1 VKRATQSKN
10 SGVAGVQEL
19 QNGDVQRSAFSVRQ
33 SAWRQAWRLL
43 PPPRSPWRTPATPR
57 EPQATSL
64 QSLSGTRLNIGYSET
79 CQRWKLRLH
88 RSFFACYGFML
99 ALRLPISS
107 WWSELSMRAQL
118 CLHPRS
124 HQSQG
129 KPQIS
134 GRRRPQKH
142 PAGLLPNRQSL
153 R

>member
-1 VKRATQSKN
+1 MGTFSVR
-10 SGVAGVQEL
+10 
-19 QNGDVQRSAFSVRQ
+19 RSAFGSRRGGRPGGCFPRREALGGHPQ
-33 SAWRQAWRLL
+33 RPGSRKRL
-43 PPPRSPWRTPATPR
+43 PSKA
-57 EPQATSL
+57 
-64 QSLSGTRLNIGYSET
+64 
-79 CQRWKLRLH
+79 CQGRVLTLDILRH
-88 RSFFACYGFML
+88 ANAGSFAYIAAFFACYGFML

-118 CLHPRS
+118 CLHPRP